1 MLKKSILNLVV
12 MIFALMSAG
21 SVFAQDTVLMEET
34 VSADQTLPL
43 EVRKEA
49 AWNEAEDRLKGAI
62 IADVLQH
69 VVKLGDDVMVI
80 VQGSITNWSLME
92 EFLIRSYDEK
102 SHKATIK
109 LKIPKE
115 NFDEFTM
122 ENVLPSNMPVIILSN
137 EEESFLQPGED
148 LPDLHELRRRG
159 DQGFE

>member
-1 MLKKSILNLVV
+1 MLKKSILNLAVIV
-12 MIFALMSAG
+12 FALMSVG
-21 SVFAQDTVLMEET
+21 SAFAQDTILMEET

-43 EVRKEA
+43 EIRKEA

-62 IADVLQH
+62 IAEVLQH

-80 VQGSITNWSLME
+80 VQGSITSWSLME

-115 NFDEFTM
+115 NFEEFTM

-137 EEESFLQPGED
+137 EEDAYLQQSED
-148 LPDLHELRRRG
+148 LPDLHELKRRG
-159 DQGFE
+159 SQEFE